1 MIPLWRWVPCVE
13 RLNVYP
19 HAWSLEEGDCLV
31 PGAGLE
37 PARTLP
43 GPRDFKSRVSTNST
57 IRALHRSYEGKTE
70 IEANWTLNREGLS
83 YKRPSRKEIKLN
95 EQWRQYQCDRA

>member
-1 MIPLWRWVPCVE
+1 MAHTGLKL
-13 RLNVYP
+13 LNETG
-19 HAWSLEEGDCLV
+19 ANFLILV

-37 PARTLP
+37 PARILP
-43 GPRDFKSRVSTNST
+43 DPRDFKSRVSTNST

-95 EQWRQYQCDRA
+95 EQWRQYQCDRAQEFD